1 MSAAPGP
8 DVAGDAAKLAA
19 NEAALDAAV
28 AQLWP
33 RGDSLSAP
41 QVHMLADGARDAAIA
56 PMIRFGKLDFDCLF
70 AEPLTPRLRAAAP
83 YLVHLAAVSAQS
95 RAMLRRCGEDHWG
108 ILVSAPPHVTT
119 RQLRLHFKK
128 LLWVQDEHGRKLNFR
143 FYDPRV
149 LSVYLPTCTQEERDI
164 VFGPAEALYCMDGTR
179 LVRHSRKA

>member
-1 MSAAPGP
+1 MSAAPER
-8 DVAGDAAKLAA
+8 AFALASGLA
-19 NEAALDAAV
+19 SGLDGAI

-33 RGDSLSAP
+33 RGDSVSAP

-56 PMIRFGKLDFDCLF
+56 PMIRFGKLDYDCLF

-83 YLVHLAAVSAQS
+83 YLVHLAAASAQS
-95 RAMLRRCGEDHWG
+95 REMLRRCGNEHWG
-108 ILVSAPPHVTT
+108 ILVSAPPHITT

-128 LLWVQDEHGRKLNFR
+128 LLWVQDEQGRKLNFR

-164 VFGPAEALYCMDGTR
+164 FFGPAEALFCLEGQTLKR
-179 LVRHSRKA
+179 FARRA